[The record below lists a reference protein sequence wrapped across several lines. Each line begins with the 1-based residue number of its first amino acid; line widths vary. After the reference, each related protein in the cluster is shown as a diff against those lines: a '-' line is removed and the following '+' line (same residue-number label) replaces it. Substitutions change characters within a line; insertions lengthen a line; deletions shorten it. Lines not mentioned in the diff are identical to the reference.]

1 MDSDFL
7 IQAGII
13 GDSPA
18 IKTLAYQID
27 TAARGNLTVLV
38 SGESGTGKELV
49 ARAIHRHSSRR
60 NGSLVCFNCGAITET
75 LLESELFGY
84 VRGAFTG
91 ADRDRKGLFE
101 AAEGGTLFLDEVGEM
116 AMSSQAKVLRVLQ
129 EHAIRPVGGL
139 SEIPVNVRVVAAT
152 NRNLPDE
159 IQRGR
164 FRQDLFYR
172 LAVLTIHIPPL
183 RERTSDIRSLT
194 EYFLREATNK
204 LNIGSQLHMD
214 DDAIAALTRYAW
226 PGNIRQLRHVVER
239 LALSAGNKEIISAND
254 VSQILN
260 EIRKFERPS
269 EIPLGFCEND
279 TLDDFIARMTLGL
292 YNHFLAVTE
301 NHSEVAR
308 ILGIHRNTLYL
319 RIERARRILRS
330 S

>member
-183 RERTSDIRSLT
+183 RERASDIRSLT

-204 LNIGSQLHMD
+204 LNADSQLRMD

-226 PGNIRQLRHVVER
+226 PGNVRQLRHVVER

-260 EIRKFERPS
+260 EIKKFERPS

-279 TLDDFIARMTLGL
+279 TLDDFIARVTLGL

>member
-183 RERTSDIRSLT
+183 RERASDIRSLT

-226 PGNIRQLRHVVER
+226 PGNVRQLRHVVER

-279 TLDDFIARMTLGL
+279 TLDDFIARVTLGL

>member
-139 SEIPVNVRVVAAT
+139 REIPVNVRVVAAT

-183 RERTSDIRSLT
+183 RERASDIRSLT

>member
-204 LNIGSQLHMD
+204 LNIGSQLRMD

-226 PGNIRQLRHVVER
+226 PGNVRQLRHVVER